1 MKKTCVC
8 VIILLISLFLI
19 AGCSERTPVTE
30 YSVKFVTNGGTK
42 IAEIFGTVVTDC
54 PVPELDGYVFEG
66 WYEDSDF
73 KTGQVTF
80 PYTPQG
86 QTTLYAKYINVAV
99 GNEEIR
105 YYYDAEGE
113 FYIAKRYNGNSINVV
128 VPATYAGKPVSKI
141 ASGFLGVTSR
151 VERLY
156 LGENVEKIET
166 LFYLCP
172 KFNEFI
178 LLKNSDFLSVED
190 GVLYDKNKTV
200 LYCFPRNKTV
210 SNDGVFTLPD
220 TVKIVAENAFR
231 SVDGLK
237 ILNLGENTE
246 SVDEDFSENKN
257 LEKINAS
264 SRFYYSDNGV
274 LYNAEKTVLLSFPVK
289 NSLNYTLLSTTE
301 EVRENA
307 FRNAKAVTLAF
318 NSSLRV
324 FNPQDNTNLT
334 EIVVPSSNDYYA
346 SVDGVLYDKGM
357 TEIIKYPEN
366 KQGEKFTL
374 SGVKSI
380 GKNAFAFCKNL
391 KILTINKEVENIKQF
406 AFFNAKTNEIVFEKD
421 SELKAI
427 DNTAFIMA
435 DDMQNLVLTATV
447 PPEFDGEGLEIEF
460 NITVPAESYS
470 AYVDAWSY
478 LYLRIVKGE

>member
-1 MKKTCVC
+1 MKKACVC
-8 VIILLISLFLI
+8 VAILLILVLLV
-19 AGCSERTPVTE
+19 AGCSQRVPEIE

-42 IAEIFGTVVTDC
+42 IAEIFGTIVADC

-73 KTGQVTF
+73 KTEQVTF

-105 YYYDAEGE
+105 YDYDADGE
-113 FYIAKRYNGNSINVV
+113 FYIAKKYSGNSINVV
-128 VPATYAGKPVSKI
+128 VPDTYAGKPVSKI
-141 ASGFLGVTSR
+141 SSGFLGVTSR
-151 VERLY
+151 TERLY

-166 LFYLCP
+166 NFYLCP

-178 LLKNSDFLSVED
+178 LLKNSEFLSVED

-200 LYCFPRNKTV
+200 LYCFPRNKKV
-210 SNDGVFTLPD
+210 DNDGIFTLPD

-231 SVDGLK
+231 SVDGLR
-237 ILNLGENTE
+237 ILNLGDGTE
-246 SVDEDFSENKN
+246 SIDEDFSENKN

-264 SRFYYSDNGV
+264 GRFYYSDNGV
-274 LYNAEKTVLLSFPVK
+274 LYNAEKTVLLAFPIK
-289 NSLNYTLLSTTE
+289 NSQNYTLLSTTE
-301 EVRENA
+301 EIRENA
-307 FRNAKAVTLAF
+307 FRNAEIVTLAL
-318 NSSLRV
+318 NSSLKI

-334 EIVVPSSNDYYA
+334 EIVVPSDNNHYA
-346 SVDGVLYDKGM
+346 SVDGVLYDKDM

-374 SGVKSI
+374 SGVNSI

-391 KILTINKEVENIKQF
+391 KILTINKEVENVKQF
-406 AFFNAKTNEIVFEKD
+406 AFFNSGLNEIIFEKG
-421 SELKAI
+421 SELKVI
-427 DNTAFIMA
+427 DDTAFIMA

-460 NITVPAESYS
+460 NITVPAESYY
-470 AYVDAWSY
+470 AYIDAWSY